1 MRSSE
6 QAELRTNMA
15 TKIATESLGARQIY
29 EPDEIAVTIARRHD
43 PTLWATIAIALLV
56 VTTSVA
62 GLFWPATY
70 ARETAYSRAGGFAS
84 DMVDLLLVVPVLL
97 ISGIKAYR
105 GSLAARLVWLGTQ
118 GYLLYNFVIYAFGVH
133 FNALFLVYCATLG
146 LCFYATA
153 LCLPFLP
160 LRQIAE
166 EYGPRAPRKTI
177 ASVFFL
183 IAISTAAFDVR
194 ADILAILAGKIPEN
208 ITLANQPVDFVHVL
222 DLAFL
227 LPALCV
233 TAVLLLR
240 RKAASY
246 ALAPVFLALLAIMSM
261 ELFAIMVVMGRMG
274 SGMDFPMIAV
284 FLMLAAAFTIL
295 LGTYFAVAKSAVSR
309 EC

>member
-1 MRSSE
+1 
-6 QAELRTNMA
+6 MA
-15 TKIATESLGARQIY
+15 TKLATESLGARQIY

-70 ARETAYSRAGGFAS
+70 ARETAYSRAGGYAS
-84 DMVDLLLVVPVLL
+84 DIVDLLLVVPVLL
-97 ISGIKAYR
+97 ISGIQAYR
-105 GSLAARLVWLGTQ
+105 GSLPARLVWLGTQ

-153 LCLPFLP
+153 FSLPLIP

-166 EYGPRAPRKTI
+166 DYAPRAPRKTI
-177 ASVFFL
+177 AGVFLL

-194 ADILAILAGKIPEN
+194 ADIAAILAGKIPGN

-240 RKAASY
+240 RKAAGY
-246 ALAPVFLALLAIMSM
+246 ALAPIFLSLLAIMSM
-261 ELFAIMVVMGRMG
+261 ELVGIMVVMGRMG
-274 SGMDFPMIAV
+274 SGMDFPMITV

-295 LGTYFAVAKSAVSR
+295 LGIYFAVGKSGATVQ
-309 EC
+309 C